1 VAPGDKAAQMLNG
14 TLEMLLAEYDFTTN
28 LPIVEQDPKIVKM
41 QFETP
46 VCMTDYLE
54 IEKNKYGIIR
64 VGDRDTWI
72 KELKYVENGVSE
84 ITVVAED
91 FLC

>member
-1 VAPGDKAAQMLNG
+1 
-14 TLEMLLAEYDFTTN
+14 
-28 LPIVEQDPKIVKM
+28 VEQDPKIVKI

-46 VCMTDYLE
+46 VCLMDYLN
-54 IEKNKYGIIR
+54 IEANKYGIIK
-64 VGDRDTWI
+64 VGERDTWI

-84 ITVVAED
+84 ITVVVED